1 MLLRAPLHL
10 ELNKLKLED
19 TKKAGREL
27 EVLATLRS
35 TTIKTRNALDSK
47 TNTSS
52 EWHDAG

>member
-1 MLLRAPLHL
+1 VHLRAPLHL
-10 ELNKLKLED
+10 ELSKLKLED

-47 TNTSS
+47 TNTSF